1 MVEAKL
7 KNLQGSALK
16 DAMNRASRGQQEVE
30 NLQSLL
36 QSAEK
41 QLNSK
46 EKEIK
51 ELIKKL
57 KKKLNGEIPDLV
69 EAEAMLFMLEKN

>member
-7 KNLQGSALK
+7 KNLQGGALK

-46 EKEIK
+46 EKEI
-51 ELIKKL
+51 
-57 KKKLNGEIPDLV
+57 
-69 EAEAMLFMLEKN
+69 

>member
-7 KNLQGSALK
+7 KNLQGGALK

-51 ELIKKL
+51 NKF
-57 KKKLNGEIPDLV
+57 NGESNLMNLKTCV
-69 EAEAMLFMLEKN
+69 KT